1 MAEGLCLILHLSWS
15 RATWFLTIEYH
26 TIASVFFWPAILQPA
41 AQPAYTRW
49 IGTFFSICAVE
60 TSFNNQS

>member
-1 MAEGLCLILHLSWS
+1 
-15 RATWFLTIEYH
+15 
-26 TIASVFFWPAILQPA
+26 LQPA

-49 IGTFFSICAVE
+49 IDTFFSICAVE